1 MVVDRAFSTIEN
13 ELMRNKSDKAI
24 TEQMTEKYKV
34 AFADEIK
41 GDMGKLLMSSFD
53 EGFSSPLKRKKPFKV
68 RFEEKLK
75 EIRRNLKILFFGDN
89 DGFEQ
94 ID

>member
-1 MVVDRAFSTIEN
+1 MVVDRAFSAIDN

-68 RFEEKLK
+68 RFAERLK
-75 EIRRNLKILFFGDN
+75 GIRRNLKILLFGNN
-89 DGFEQ
+89 DSFK
-94 ID
+94 

>member
-1 MVVDRAFSTIEN
+1 MTMVVDKAFSTIEN

-53 EGFSSPLKRKKPFKV
+53 EGFLSPLKHKKPFKV
-68 RFEEKLK
+68 RFAERLK
-75 EIRRNLKILFFGDN
+75 GIRRNLKILLFGNN
-89 DGFEQ
+89 DGFK
-94 ID
+94 